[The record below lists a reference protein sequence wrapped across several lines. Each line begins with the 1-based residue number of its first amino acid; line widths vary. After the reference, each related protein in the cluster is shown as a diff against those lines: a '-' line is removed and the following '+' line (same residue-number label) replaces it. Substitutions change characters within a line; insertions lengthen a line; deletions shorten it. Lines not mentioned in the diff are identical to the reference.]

1 MRPETEVADILHGL
15 GERIESL
22 GLSSH
27 QLRTLSA
34 LRHCRT
40 AELGGHVE
48 IIHSF
53 IGSLK
58 RLLQR
63 ET

>member
-15 GERIESL
+15 DERIESL

-34 LRHCRT
+34 LRRCRT
-40 AELGGHVE
+40 VELGGHVE
-48 IIHSF
+48 IIHFF
-53 IGSLK
+53 IGSLQ